1 MITLETIDAHVAGA
15 PLRLVVGGFPAVRG
29 RTMLERRA
37 SAARHADRLRRV
49 LMLEPRGHADMCGAV
64 LTEPVLPGSHAGVL
78 FMDADGFGRMC
89 GSAIIAVATIAI
101 ERRLL
106 TLASHTPTIVFDTPA
121 GTVRAAV
128 RAGSASDAAPARV
141 ERVSF
146 TNVPSFV
153 LQPGVDVRLPGRRLR
168 ADVAYGGEFYAIV
181 DGEAAGVAVD
191 GAHLEDLRRVGREI
205 LAAIGTMGPIAHP
218 ADPGIKGLDGVIF
231 TAPPRTPGAD
241 LRNATVF
248 ASGAVDRSPCGTGT
262 AAVMAVLDAM
272 GLLADDRPFVHEGI
286 VDTTL
291 SGSLA
296 ARTRVGDVDAIV
308 TAIEGSAWITGD
320 HTFSVDAGDPL
331 GDGFRLA

>member
-1 MITLETIDAHVAGA
+1 
-15 PLRLVVGGFPAVRG
+15 
-29 RTMLERRA
+29 
-37 SAARHADRLRRV
+37 
-49 LMLEPRGHADMCGAV
+49 MLEPRGHADMCGAV

-89 GSAIIAVATIAI
+89 GSGIIAVATIAL

-106 TLASHTPTIVFDTPA
+106 TLAPGTAVVVFDTPA
-121 GTVRAAV
+121 GTVRASV
-128 RAGSASDAAPARV
+128 RQGADGDGGTGRV
-141 ERVSF
+141 EGVTV

-191 GAHLEDLRRVGREI
+191 GAHLEDLRRLGRLI
-205 LAAIGTMGPIAHP
+205 IAAIEPMGPIAHP
-218 ADPGIKGLDGVIF
+218 TEPGIKGLDGVIF
-231 TAPPRTPGAD
+231 TAPPRTAGAD

-286 VDTTL
+286 VGTTL
-291 SGSLA
+291 SGTLA

-308 TAIEGSAWITGD
+308 AAIEGNAWITGE
-320 HTFSVDAGDPL
+320 HTFRVDAGDPL
-331 GDGFRLA
+331 GEGFRLA